1 MSSFSSMSSALE
13 PQTPACLYPILHGA
27 PSGGRGLFATRRVL
41 RPSRQSGH
49 PERDHA
55 SHLSLFP
62 QVVDVPGHPE
72 LRWNMRTQF
81 ADRPG
86 SMVGITSTFRLKVGH
101 SAIIRTSRGSGSH
114 LPWSPESTLSQDRNG
129 PTRARQTPCTAVLQP
144 LPPRSRGGLW
154 EPARNPGGR
163 AGRFGGRTAPAA
175 PAA

>member
-49 PERDHA
+49 PDRDHA

-81 ADRPG
+81 ADRLG

-101 SAIIRTSRGSGSH
+101 SAIIRASWGSGSH

-129 PTRARQTPCTAVLQP
+129 PTGAGKHRARRSCNPSP
-144 LPPRSRGGLW
+144 RRSRGGLRK
-154 EPARNPGGR
+154 PAGSPE
-163 AGRFGGRTAPAA
+163 AAPAA
-175 PAA
+175 PAAPAA